1 MADTELAIDNARSEE
16 GVGPIVIPSDFAG
29 LTPSEQ
35 LLVLVDCERVDRG
48 LTPVAGELGSLDQ
61 LAATGAEAGADPSVP
76 ADGIAGLTVWA
87 WVSNWASTD
96 SDLEAFYEWMY
107 DDGLGS
113 GNIGCTVTDQSGCWD
128 HRDNILG
135 FQNDIDGF
143 GGSLSFGG
151 ATAATGTAHDQ
162 SLQSV
167 TMLTTWS
174 PETTTGYYFTWE
186 QAVAD
191 GAG

>member
-1 MADTELAIDNARSEE
+1 LAIDNARSEE

-76 ADGIAGLTVWA
+76 SDGIAGLTVWA

>member
-1 MADTELAIDNARSEE
+1 MLAIDNARSEE
-16 GVGPIVIPSDFAG
+16 GIGPLVLPSDFAD
-29 LTPSEQ
+29 LIPSEQ
-35 LLVLVDCERVDRG
+35 LFVLVNCERVDRG
-48 LTPVAGELGSLDQ
+48 LTPIAGELGGLDQ
-61 LAATGAEAGADPSVP
+61 LAGIGAQAGQDPSVP
-76 ADGIAGLTVWA
+76 SDGIAGLTVWA

-96 SDLEAFYEWMY
+96 SNLEAFYEWMY

-135 FQNDIDGF
+135 FQNDVNGF
-143 GGSLSFGG
+143 GGTLSFGG
-151 ATAATGTAHDQ
+151 ATAPTTTAHDQ
-162 SLQSV
+162 SLESV

-174 PETTTGYYFTWE
+174 PGTTTGYYFTWD